1 MKKSEAKHQVE
12 AFFRKLGNK
21 ASFFE
26 GTNLVKAQIGE
37 AFLGFEFDDEANL
50 LSCRALI
57 YRFRRAP
64 REKVLQAIY
73 AEETAANNG
82 GGRVIYDAGESTLYL
97 RRDFTEI
104 TGDEQFYNRINQLA
118 AASLK
123 WNGEILE
130 RAAGKVSGE

>member
-1 MKKSEAKHQVE
+1 MKQSEAKQQIE

-21 ASFFE
+21 ATFFE
-26 GTNLVKAQIGE
+26 DTNFVKAQIGE
-37 AFLGFEFDDEANL
+37 AFLGFEFVKDANL

-64 REKVLQAIY
+64 PDKVLRAVY
-73 AEETAANNG
+73 AEENETNSG
-82 GGRVIYDAGESTLYL
+82 GGKVIFDADELTLYL

-104 TGDEQFYNRINQLA
+104 TDDVQFYNQINQLA

-130 RAAGKVSGE
+130 RAAEKL